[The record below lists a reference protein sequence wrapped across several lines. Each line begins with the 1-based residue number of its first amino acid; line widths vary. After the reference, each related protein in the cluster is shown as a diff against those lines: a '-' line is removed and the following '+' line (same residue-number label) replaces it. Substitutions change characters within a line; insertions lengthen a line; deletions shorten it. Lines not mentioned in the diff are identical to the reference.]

1 MHRLAR
7 IRRRAADERGFTLIE
22 LMVAASVGIV
32 IIGAAFG
39 MLDAVVRTFGTSE
52 RRVDVSQRGRLAV
65 DVLTA
70 RLRSQ
75 VCAGGPTTAN
85 PDRAWIPSIQ
95 LATANKIVFYANSTA
110 PPTSGA
116 APAPELRG
124 IEYTSD
130 GRILEYR
137 YATGTTDP
145 NATPATTR
153 EIATNVAA
161 NNGGGLFKY
170 YAYNN
175 AAWDVSLDPAPALYI
190 ELPATPSAAER
201 PGITRITVAYTAY
214 PEGSSATDKLAAD
227 FTGDFVSRTAPSP
240 YEFRSLP
247 QPSALEPR
255 CQ

>member
-1 MHRLAR
+1 MTMLAR

-32 IIGAAFG
+32 IVGAAFG

-75 VCAGGPTTAN
+75 VCGAGPTTAS
-85 PDRAWIPSIQ
+85 PSTAWMPSIQ
-95 LATANKIVFYANSTA
+95 LATPDKVVFYANSAA

-116 APAPELRG
+116 APAAQLRG
-124 IEYTSD
+124 LEYTTD
-130 GRILEYR
+130 GRILEYS

-153 EIATNVAA
+153 EVATNVAPS
-161 NNGGGLFKY
+161 NGGGLFKY
-170 YAYNN
+170 YAYNP
-175 AAWDVSLDPAPALYI
+175 AAWDVNANPVPALYI
-190 ELPATPSAAER
+190 ELPSPTAAER
-201 PGITRITVAYTAY
+201 PGITRITLAYTAY
-214 PEGSSATDKLAAD
+214 PENSSAADKLAAD

-247 QPSALEPR
+247 LASALEPR